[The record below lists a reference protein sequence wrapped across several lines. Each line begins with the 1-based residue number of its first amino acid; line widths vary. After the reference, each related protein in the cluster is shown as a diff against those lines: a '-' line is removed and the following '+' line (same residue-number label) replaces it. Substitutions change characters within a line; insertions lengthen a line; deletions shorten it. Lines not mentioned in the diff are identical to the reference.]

1 VERVPESPGAGPL
14 KMAVVIPARYAAER
28 LPGKPLAPLAGK
40 TLVRR
45 VYESVASWKGGEI
58 LVACDDDRIAREVES
73 AGGRAVM
80 TSASCRSGTDRVA
93 EAARNMDADV
103 VVNMQ
108 GDELFASPAMME
120 EVTAPFAS
128 DPALKMATLC
138 APLRDEAALMNP
150 AVVKVVRDESDFA
163 LYFSRSPIPHVRSG
177 VFAEGKF
184 WRHLGIY
191 AYRKEFLLEF
201 AAWPES
207 SLERM
212 ERLEQLRALERG
224 VKIKCMP
231 TASATMGVDT
241 PEDAKE
247 AEKRLKENP

>member
-1 VERVPESPGAGPL
+1 MLRT
-14 KMAVVIPARYAAER
+14 VVVVPARFAAER
-28 LPGKPLAPLAGK
+28 LPGKPLAPIAGK
-40 TLVRR
+40 TLIRR
-45 VYESVASWKGGEI
+45 VYESVASWKGGDI
-58 LVACDDDRIAREVES
+58 IVACDDARIAREVEA

-80 TSASCRSGTDRVA
+80 TSAACRSGTDRVA
-93 EAARNMDADV
+93 EAAKTMDVDV

-108 GDELFASPAMME
+108 GDELFALPEMME

-128 DPALKMATLC
+128 DPTLPMATLR
-138 APLRDEAALMNP
+138 APLRDEAALRNP
-150 AVVKVVRDESDFA
+150 AVVKVVCDENNFA

-177 VFAEGKF
+177 VFGEGTF

-224 VKIKCMP
+224 VKIKCMT

-241 PEDAKE
+241 PDDVRE
-247 AEKRLKENP
+247 AERRLKEKPS